1 MVATKAKK
9 TTEEIVEND
18 TKKQEQTTTPVED
31 SEITEVKEE
40 TESEENSKTEE
51 TTIEEAS
58 VEVENDT
65 KKQEQTTTPVEDSEI
80 TEVKEETESEEN
92 SKTEETAIE
101 ETSVEKEVETVE
113 ETETESSIEEV
124 IETEVKDVVEVKEE
138 KPIKVVEE
146 EFDWEKL
153 ESSDYNE
160 TEREDLEK
168 EYLPTLSKV
177 EDKKVLD
184 GTVVRI
190 TDREVI
196 VDINFKSD
204 GVIGRTEFRYNPDL
218 KAGDTV
224 EVLIEKQEDKNG
236 QLILSH
242 RRARVLRAWEKV
254 NTAED
259 TGEIVEGTI
268 RSRTKG
274 GMIVEVFGIEAFL
287 PGSQIDVKPIRD
299 YDDYV
304 GKKMEFKVLK
314 VNEAFRNVVVSHKAL
329 IEADIEEQKK
339 EIMSKLEKGQVLE
352 GVVKNTTSYGVFVDL
367 GGVDGLIHITD
378 LSWGRIV
385 HPEEIVTLD
394 EKINVV
400 ILDFDEGKKRI
411 QLGLK
416 QLSEHPWNS
425 LDEDLKVGDVIKGN
439 VVVVADYGVF
449 VEIQPGIEALL
460 HVSEM
465 SWSTHLR
472 SANDFFK
479 VGDEVDAQVLTLDKE
494 ERKMS
499 LGIKQMQED
508 PWSVITKKFPVD
520 SKHNVKVINFTNF
533 GIFVELDVG
542 IDGLVHISDLSWTKK
557 IKHPAEFTSVG
568 EMLDVVVLEIDIE
581 NRRISLGHKQL
592 EDNPWDTYETLFIE
606 GNSYKGKI
614 TEMFDKGALIALE
627 HDVEAFAPKRH
638 LEKEGGSS
646 AGVGEELDFKVLE
659 FSKENKKILVSHTD
673 TLKQTE
679 KKAER
684 SSAKKTKKAVD
695 KIQETQQKS
704 TLGDLDVLSSLKED
718 IDKKE
723 KDSDSE

>member
-1 MVATKAKK
+1 MVEVKK
-9 TTEEIVEND
+9 TTEEVVEEN
-18 TKKQEQTTTPVED
+18 TEKQEETTPVIED
-31 SEITEVKEE
+31 SKEEIQESEETLKEEDSKTEKTTETSEEKIDQDQKVVAETPIEEVADEKVDEVKEVKKS
-40 TESEENSKTEE
+40 TKNNQEE
-51 TTIEEAS
+51 
-58 VEVENDT
+58 
-65 KKQEQTTTPVEDSEI
+65 
-80 TEVKEETESEEN
+80 KEE
-92 SKTEETAIE
+92 
-101 ETSVEKEVETVE
+101 
-113 ETETESSIEEV
+113 
-124 IETEVKDVVEVKEE
+124 D
-138 KPIKVVEE
+138 
-146 EFDWEKL
+146 FDWDKL
-153 ESSDYNE
+153 EASDYNE
-160 TEREDLEK
+160 KQWKDLEQ
-168 EYLPTLSKV
+168 EYLPTLSSV

-184 GTVVRI
+184 GIVVRV

-224 EVLIEKQEDKNG
+224 EVLVEKQEDKNG

-259 TGEIVEGTI
+259 TGEIIEGTI
-268 RSRTKG
+268 KSRTKG

-299 YDDYV
+299 YDEYV

-352 GVVKNTTSYGVFVDL
+352 GIVKNTTSYGVFIDL

-378 LSWGRIV
+378 LSWGRIS

-416 QLSEHPWNS
+416 QLSKHPWDS
-425 LDEDLKVGDVIKGN
+425 LDENLKVGDKVNGK

-479 VGDEVDAQVLTLDKE
+479 AGDEIEAEILTLDKD

-499 LGIKQMQED
+499 LGIKQMQVD

-533 GIFVELDVG
+533 GIFVELDEG

-592 EDNPWDTYETLFIE
+592 QDNPWDTYETIFLE
-606 GNSYKGKI
+606 GNIYKGKI
-614 TEMFDKGALIALE
+614 TEMFDKGALVALE
-627 HDVEAFAPKRH
+627 HGIEAFAPKRH
-638 LEKEGGSS
+638 LEKESGAS

-659 FSKENKKILVSHTD
+659 FSKENKKILLSHTS
-673 TLKQTE
+673 TFKEEEE
-679 KKAER
+679 KEK
-684 SSAKKTKKAVD
+684 KKAVKSTKKVVE
-695 KIQETQQKS
+695 KIQDTQQKS
-704 TLGDLDVLSSLKED
+704 TLGDLDALSDIKDD

-723 KDSDSE
+723 KTSDD